1 MNPFSKVKP
10 FLSRRAPTFDKLLI
24 RCKLIGLVNRY
35 SPLLGISPRKKR
47 ALSHSSTFSISTP
60 TSFTTIASVSSV
72 QLTARAHLFT
82 FSFATM
88 GAIYHCYWNVPRAKN
103 FQPFWRFA
111 EMKPSVR
118 RGDERLLHRWMFQM
132 VRGATYDWRLLALE
146 GKSRLY
152 LPVFAPRKGRIWR
165 SILRFECSK
174 NCKHLARLCRELK
187 SKESLE
193 QKCPFHFLKVWST
206 KPCFYFQ
213 S

>member
-35 SPLLGISPRKKR
+35 SPLLEISPRKKR

-60 TSFTTIASVSSV
+60 TSFITIASVSSV

-111 EMKPSVR
+111 EMKPFVR
-118 RGDERLLHRWMFQM
+118 RGTDECFKWWEKRHMTDGCWLWRANPAFICPYLHQ
-132 VRGATYDWRLLALE
+132 
-146 GKSRLY
+146 GKVGFDDRSSDLSV
-152 LPVFAPRKGRIWR
+152 LRIANIWPGCAGNWNR
-165 SILRFECSK
+165 R
-174 NCKHLARLCRELK
+174 
-187 SKESLE
+187 
-193 QKCPFHFLKVWST
+193 KVWSRNVL
-206 KPCFYFQ
+206 FIF
-213 S
+213 